1 MKDAILKELTH
12 DTYGKTLTL
21 EQQMM
26 VCRLANE
33 EGLISTQVLW
43 ISDGV
48 DIHRVRYL
56 RDWSELKIQ
65 LKRFRTEYKQFKSQ
79 FHERKETRQLCGVS

>member
-1 MKDAILKELTH
+1 MKNEILKELTH
-12 DTYGKTLTL
+12 DTYGNSLTL

-33 EGLISTQVLW
+33 EQLISQDVLW
-43 ISDGV
+43 IDTGV
-48 DIHRVRYL
+48 DVNRVRYL

-79 FHERKETRQLCGVS
+79 FNERKKERELRRVS